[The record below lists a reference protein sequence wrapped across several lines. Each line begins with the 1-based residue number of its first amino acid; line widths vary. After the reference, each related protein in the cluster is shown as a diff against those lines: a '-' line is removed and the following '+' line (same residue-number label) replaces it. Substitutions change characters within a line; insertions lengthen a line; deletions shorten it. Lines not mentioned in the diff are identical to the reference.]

1 MGEDKPVDNVIFNI
15 SKNLLK
21 HDYRL
26 VKDTM
31 EEISTSHMLEINFFY
46 EVALKSRYEL
56 ELERKLDEM
65 RRTLQEKDAEI
76 DNLRILLEQK
86 RLKLDDDD

>member
-1 MGEDKPVDNVIFNI
+1 MGEDKPLDNVIFNI

-26 VKDTM
+26 IKDAM
-31 EEISTSHMLEINFFY
+31 EEIAMSHMLEINFFY

-56 ELERKLDEM
+56 ELEKKLEEFKKL
-65 RRTLQEKDAEI
+65 LQDKETEI
-76 DNLRILLEQK
+76 MNLRILLDQK
-86 RLKLDDDD
+86 QLKLDDDD